1 VGKRAVIISTA
12 VFFGFV
18 LVIVRLADLMLLDHE
33 RLAARARNQ
42 HQAKQ
47 DLRVERG
54 KIYDRRGRELAVN
67 LEVLSAYCN
76 PQEVASPEQEA
87 KEFSR
92 VTGESYRKVL
102 SRMKADR
109 SFVWLKR
116 KLDYKEADALRSL
129 GLQGV
134 DFLPEFRRY
143 YPKGSMASHLLGFV
157 GIDNQPLEGLEL
169 SFEESLRGW
178 EETVPVER
186 DARGRT
192 LSSGI
197 EVEKGGN
204 SVVLTIDEG
213 LQYVVE
219 KALNEAMQK
228 WEARSATAIMMNPYT
243 GEILAMSNR
252 PTYDLNNPLATSVSS
267 RRNRAITDSYEPG
280 STFKLIT
287 AAAALEEGVV
297 RLDTK
302 FDTSKGFIRVG
313 RKAIWDIHNNG
324 VITFAE
330 VIRKSSN
337 VGTVMAGQRL
347 EKDVLH
353 KYIMKFGFGGKTG
366 VDLQG
371 ESAGMVRPVKEWSDT
386 SQAAMSI
393 GYEVAVTPLQ
403 LLRAYSA
410 VANGGMLVTPYVV
423 SRVVSPEGELI
434 RRFKPAGKKRA
445 ISPAKAD
452 MLKSVLVSVTQS
464 GGTALEASVDG
475 NLVAGKTGTTRL
487 IDPETGSYSRQKYA
501 SSFVGF
507 VPADEPRVALIVVVY
522 EPKGKYYGGQVAA
535 PVFGR
540 IAEQTLSYLNVPR
553 DDEFREGVLMV
564 RSSGRR

>member
-1 VGKRAVIISTA
+1 MGKRAVIISTA
-12 VFFGFV
+12 VFFGFF
-18 LVIVRLADLMLLDHE
+18 LVTIRLADLMLLDHE

-42 HQAKQ
+42 HQSKR
-47 DLRVERG
+47 DLRVGRG
-54 KIYDRRGRELAVN
+54 KIYDRRGRELGVN
-67 LEVLSAYCN
+67 LETVSAYCN
-76 PQEVASPEQEA
+76 PREVVSPEQGA

-92 VTGESYRKVL
+92 VTGESYRNVL
-102 SRMKADR
+102 KKMKADKG
-109 SFVWLKR
+109 FVWLKR
-116 KLDYKEADALRSL
+116 KLDRKEAEALRSFKL
-129 GLQGV
+129 PGV
-134 DFLPEFRRY
+134 YFVPEFRRY
-143 YPKGSMASHLLGFV
+143 YPKGAMASHLLGFV

-169 SFEESLRGW
+169 SYHESLRGW

-192 LSSGI
+192 LSAGI

-219 KALNEAMQK
+219 KALDEAMER
-228 WEARSATAIMMNPYT
+228 WEARSASAIMMNPYT
-243 GEILAMSNR
+243 GEILAMANR
-252 PTYDLNNPLATSVSS
+252 PTYDLNNPLASAGSS
-267 RRNRAITDSYEPG
+267 RRNRAITDTYEPG

-313 RKAIWDIHNNG
+313 RKAIWDVHNNG
-324 VITFAE
+324 VATFVE

-337 VGTVMAGQRL
+337 VGTVMVGQLL
-347 EKDVLH
+347 EADVLH
-353 KYIMKFGFGGKTG
+353 KYIRKFGFGGRTGIDLRGESTG
-366 VDLQG
+366 V
-371 ESAGMVRPVKEWSDT
+371 VRPVEKWSDT

-403 LLRAYSA
+403 ILRAYSA
-410 VANGGMLVTPYVV
+410 AANGGMLVTPHVV
-423 SRVVSPEGELI
+423 SRVVSPEGEI
-434 RRFKPAGKKRA
+434 INRFKPARKRRA
-445 ISPAKAD
+445 ISPSTAD
-452 MLKSVLVSVTQS
+452 MLKSILVSVTQS
-464 GGTALEASVDG
+464 GGTALKASVDG

-487 IDPETGSYSRQKYA
+487 IDPESGSYSRQKYA

-507 VPADEPRVALIVVVY
+507 VPADEPRIALVVVVY

-540 IAEQTLSYLNVPR
+540 IAEQTLAYLNVPR
-553 DDEFREGVLMV
+553 DDEFREDMLVV
-564 RSSGRR
+564 RSSVRR